1 MEFAALSRLRRE
13 NGAWLQACH
22 ETVPEL
28 YKINPDLPA
37 NVQCGDCIVLPH
49 PCAPRI
55 YWTQRGD
62 TWAGIA
68 SWLHIPPSRLRA
80 KNREAQARCRRC
92 L

>member
-1 MEFAALSRLRRE
+1 MCDV
-13 NGAWLQACH
+13 QACH

-37 NVQCGDCIVLPH
+37 NVQCGDCIVLPG
-49 PCAPRI
+49 PCAPRL

-80 KNREAQARCRRC
+80 RNREAQVCFC
-92 L
+92 